1 MLHGLTGRRTYGVL
15 PFQHGLG
22 IDEEDG
28 LRVSL
33 RGAVRES
40 VVAPPVGDDVLR
52 VAVCAVPLMS
62 NFTDVD
68 ALAAEPGVVVR
79 FVDRAE
85 ELVDADLVVVP
96 GTRGTVRALRWLR
109 ERGLADA
116 LARRA
121 AEGRPVLGICGGFQV
136 LGEHIEDDVESRE
149 GSVAGLGLL
158 PVRVRFAREK
168 TLARPV
174 GEALGEPVEGYEIHH
189 GVAEVAGGEAFLD
202 GCRVGEMWG
211 THWHGSL
218 ESDGFR
224 RRFLAGWRGRPAP
237 LRPRA
242 RTSFAALREEQLDLL
257 GDLIEEHADTD
268 ALLSLIEKGAPAG
281 LPFIAPGAPVTGG
294 PGTRP
299 RPPRPLPERSFECH
313 HAPRHQGGPVSTP
326 YPFTALVGQD
336 DLRLALL
343 LNAVS
348 PAVGGVLV
356 RGEKGTAKSTA
367 VRALSALLPEV
378 PVVAGCRFSLRPGRR
393 RPELP
398 RRPAR
403 GGRRAA
409 RPARMVELPVGASED
424 RLVGALDIERALAE
438 GVKAFEPGLLADA
451 HRGILYVDEV
461 NLLHDHLVDLLLDAA
476 AMGASYVEREGVSVR
491 HAARFLLVGTMN
503 PEEGELRPQL
513 LDRFGLTV
521 EVAASRETDQRVEV
535 VRRRLA
541 HDDDPEA
548 FAGRWADEEAALR
561 DRVVAARALLPQVVL
576 GDGALRQ
583 IAATCAAF
591 EVDGMRADIVMA
603 RTATALAAWA
613 GRTDVRSEDVRQA
626 ALLALPHRRR
636 RNPFDAPG
644 LDEDKLDETLD
655 EAREDDAPEPPGS
668 PEPPEGDDDPD
679 GGPGGGG
686 GQPPADGGPDSPGL
700 PPQQSRDQAEDRN
713 QGEGAG
719 QEDAPAPQAPAAGGP
734 GEQGAVSAA
743 EPFRTRMLSVP
754 GIGEGAA
761 GRRSRARTEH
771 GRTTGSRRPR
781 GALTK
786 LHLAAT
792 VQAAAP
798 HQRARGRSGT
808 GLVVRRDDL
817 RQATREGREGNLVL
831 FVVDASGSMAARQ
844 RMSAVKGA
852 VLSLLLDA
860 YQRRD
865 KVGLVT
871 FRGSAAEVALPPT
884 SSVDAAAARL
894 ETLPTGGRTPLA
906 AGLLRAHDVLRV
918 ERLRDAARRPLLVVV
933 TDGRAT
939 GGVEPVAQAGRAAR
953 LFAADG
959 VASVVVDCE
968 SGYVRLGLAGQLAG
982 ELGGTAVTL
991 DELRADSIA
1000 GLVKDVQGHGN
1011 HSRKAA

>member
-1 MLHGLTGRRTYGVL
+1 M
-15 PFQHGLG
+15 
-22 IDEEDG
+22 
-28 LRVSL
+28 
-33 RGAVRES
+33 
-40 VVAPPVGDDVLR
+40 
-52 VAVCAVPLMS
+52 
-62 NFTDVD
+62 
-68 ALAAEPGVVVR
+68 
-79 FVDRAE
+79 
-85 ELVDADLVVVP
+85 
-96 GTRGTVRALRWLR
+96 
-109 ERGLADA
+109 
-116 LARRA
+116 
-121 AEGRPVLGICGGFQV
+121 
-136 LGEHIEDDVESRE
+136 
-149 GSVAGLGLL
+149 
-158 PVRVRFAREK
+158 
-168 TLARPV
+168 
-174 GEALGEPVEGYEIHH
+174 
-189 GVAEVAGGEAFLD
+189 
-202 GCRVGEMWG
+202 
-211 THWHGSL
+211 
-218 ESDGFR
+218 
-224 RRFLAGWRGRPAP
+224 
-237 LRPRA
+237 
-242 RTSFAALREEQLDLL
+242 
-257 GDLIEEHADTD
+257 
-268 ALLSLIEKGAPAG
+268 
-281 LPFIAPGAPVTGG
+281 
-294 PGTRP
+294 
-299 RPPRPLPERSFECH
+299 
-313 HAPRHQGGPVSTP
+313 STP
-326 YPFTALVGQD
+326 FPFTAVVGQD

-367 VRALSALLPEV
+367 VRALSALMPEV
-378 PVVAGCRFSLRPGRR
+378 DVVPGCRFSCDPASPDPACPDGPHAPGT
-393 RPELP
+393 
-398 RRPAR
+398 A
-403 GGRRAA
+403 GQA

-424 RLVGALDIERALAE
+424 RLVGALDIERALSE
-438 GVKAFEPGLLADA
+438 GVKAFEPGLLAAA

-521 EVAASRETDQRVEV
+521 EVAASREPDQRVEV

-541 HDDDPEA
+541 YDADPA
-548 FAGRWADEEAALR
+548 GFAARWADEEADVRAR
-561 DRVVAARALLPQVVL
+561 IVAARELLPSVRL

-613 GRTDVRSEDVRQA
+613 GRTDVLAEDVRQA

-644 LDEDKLDETLD
+644 LDEDKLDETL
-655 EAREDDAPEPPGS
+655 EEFS
-668 PEPPEGDDDPD
+668 GDDDPD
-679 GGPGGGG
+679 QDPDPDPDQGPDGPGGGG
-686 GQPPADGGPDSPGL
+686 GQPEPDDGSQGDDTGATPE
-700 PPQQSRDQAEDRN
+700 A
-713 QGEGAG
+713 GEGG
-719 QEDAPAPQAPAAGGP
+719 QPQPSGA
-734 GEQGAVSAA
+734 GEQSAVRAA
-743 EPFRTRMLSVP
+743 EPFRTKVLSVP

-781 GALTK
+781 GTLTK

-798 HQRARGRSGT
+798 HQRARGRSGP

-871 FRGSAAEVALPPT
+871 FRGSGADVALPPT
-884 SSVDAAAARL
+884 SSVDAAAVRL
-894 ETLPTGGRTPLA
+894 ESLPTGGRTPLA

-918 ERLRDAARRPLLVVV
+918 ERLRDPARRPLVVLV

-939 GGVEPVAQAGRAAR
+939 GGPEPVALAGRAAR
-953 LFAADG
+953 LFAAEG

-968 SGYVRLGLAGQLAG
+968 AGPVRLGLAGQLAG

-1000 GLVKDVQGHGN
+1000 GLVRDVQGT
-1011 HSRKAA
+1011 SRRAA

>member
-1 MLHGLTGRRTYGVL
+1 M
-15 PFQHGLG
+15 
-22 IDEEDG
+22 
-28 LRVSL
+28 
-33 RGAVRES
+33 
-40 VVAPPVGDDVLR
+40 
-52 VAVCAVPLMS
+52 
-62 NFTDVD
+62 
-68 ALAAEPGVVVR
+68 
-79 FVDRAE
+79 
-85 ELVDADLVVVP
+85 
-96 GTRGTVRALRWLR
+96 
-109 ERGLADA
+109 
-116 LARRA
+116 
-121 AEGRPVLGICGGFQV
+121 
-136 LGEHIEDDVESRE
+136 
-149 GSVAGLGLL
+149 
-158 PVRVRFAREK
+158 
-168 TLARPV
+168 
-174 GEALGEPVEGYEIHH
+174 
-189 GVAEVAGGEAFLD
+189 
-202 GCRVGEMWG
+202 
-211 THWHGSL
+211 
-218 ESDGFR
+218 
-224 RRFLAGWRGRPAP
+224 
-237 LRPRA
+237 
-242 RTSFAALREEQLDLL
+242 
-257 GDLIEEHADTD
+257 
-268 ALLSLIEKGAPAG
+268 
-281 LPFIAPGAPVTGG
+281 
-294 PGTRP
+294 
-299 RPPRPLPERSFECH
+299 
-313 HAPRHQGGPVSTP
+313 STP

-367 VRALSALLPEV
+367 VRALSALLPQV
-378 PVVAGCRFSLRPGRR
+378 PVVAGCRFSCD
-393 RPELP
+393 
-398 RRPAR
+398 PAAADAACPDGPHDV
-403 GGRRAA
+403 GGDSVRD
-409 RPARMVELPVGASED
+409 ARMVELPVGASED

-541 HDDDPEA
+541 YDDDAEG
-548 FAGRWADEEAALR
+548 FAARWGDEETALR
-561 DRVVAARALLPQVVL
+561 TRIVAARALLPQVRL

-613 GRTDVRSEDVRQA
+613 GREDVLAEDVRQA

-644 LDEDKLDETLD
+644 LDEDKLDDTLEQSGGD
-655 EAREDDAPEPPGS
+655 
-668 PEPPEGDDDPD
+668 EGDDDPD
-679 GGPGGGG
+679 PDGPGGGG
-686 GQPPADGGPDSPGL
+686 RPPESGPDSPGT
-700 PPQQSRDQAEDRN
+700 PGDQSE
-713 QGEGAG
+713 AG
-719 QEDAPAPQAPAAGGP
+719 QEDEASAAQAPAAGG
-734 GEQGAVSAA
+734 GEQQAVRAA
-743 EPFRTRMLSVP
+743 EPFRTKMLSVP
-754 GIGEGAA
+754 GLGEGAA

-771 GRTTGSRRPR
+771 GRTTGARRPQ

-798 HQRARGRSGT
+798 HQRARGRSGR

-871 FRGSAAEVALPPT
+871 FRGTSADVALPPT

-894 ETLPTGGRTPLA
+894 ESLPTGGRTPVA
-906 AGLLRAHDVLRV
+906 AGLLKAHEVLRV
-918 ERLRDAARRPLLVVV
+918 ERLRDPARRALVVVV

-939 GGVEPVAQAGRAAR
+939 GGPEPVAQAGRAAR
-953 LFAADG
+953 LFGAAG
-959 VASVVVDCE
+959 IASVVVDCE
-968 SGYVRLGLAGQLAG
+968 SGPVRLGLAGQLAG

-991 DELRADSIA
+991 DELRAESIA
-1000 GLVKDVQGHGN
+1000 GLVKDVQGSG
-1011 HSRKAA
+1011 SRMTRMRSVA

>member
-1 MLHGLTGRRTYGVL
+1 M
-15 PFQHGLG
+15 
-22 IDEEDG
+22 
-28 LRVSL
+28 
-33 RGAVRES
+33 
-40 VVAPPVGDDVLR
+40 
-52 VAVCAVPLMS
+52 
-62 NFTDVD
+62 
-68 ALAAEPGVVVR
+68 
-79 FVDRAE
+79 
-85 ELVDADLVVVP
+85 
-96 GTRGTVRALRWLR
+96 
-109 ERGLADA
+109 
-116 LARRA
+116 
-121 AEGRPVLGICGGFQV
+121 
-136 LGEHIEDDVESRE
+136 
-149 GSVAGLGLL
+149 
-158 PVRVRFAREK
+158 
-168 TLARPV
+168 
-174 GEALGEPVEGYEIHH
+174 
-189 GVAEVAGGEAFLD
+189 
-202 GCRVGEMWG
+202 
-211 THWHGSL
+211 
-218 ESDGFR
+218 
-224 RRFLAGWRGRPAP
+224 
-237 LRPRA
+237 
-242 RTSFAALREEQLDLL
+242 
-257 GDLIEEHADTD
+257 
-268 ALLSLIEKGAPAG
+268 
-281 LPFIAPGAPVTGG
+281 
-294 PGTRP
+294 
-299 RPPRPLPERSFECH
+299 
-313 HAPRHQGGPVSTP
+313 STP
-326 YPFTALVGQD
+326 YPFTAIVGQD
-336 DLRLALL
+336 DLRLGLL

-367 VRALSALLPEV
+367 VRALAALLPEV
-378 PVVAGCRFSLRPGRR
+378 PVVAGCRFSCD
-393 RPELP
+393 
-398 RRPAR
+398 PASPDPACPDGPHEAGTGVSR
-403 GGRRAA
+403 D
-409 RPARMVELPVGASED
+409 ARMVELPVGASED

-541 HDDDPEA
+541 YDDDPAA
-548 FAGRWADEEAALR
+548 FAAQWADEEGALR
-561 DRVVAARALLPQVVL
+561 ARIVGARALLPEVRL

-603 RTATALAAWA
+603 RTATTLAAWA
-613 GRTDVRSEDVRQA
+613 GRTDVLAEDVRQA

-644 LDEDKLDETLD
+644 LDENKLDDTL
-655 EAREDDAPEPPGS
+655 EQNSGE
-668 PEPPEGDDDPD
+668 DDDPD
-679 GGPGGGG
+679 PDGPGGGG
-686 GQPPADGGPDSPGL
+686 RPPQGDGPDT
-700 PPQQSRDQAEDRN
+700 PPQPEGGADDTPAQSVPE
-713 QGEGAG
+713 QGREQEPG
-719 QEDAPAPQAPAAGGP
+719 QGQSSGG
-734 GEQGAVSAA
+734 GEQQPVRAG
-743 EPFRTRMLSVP
+743 EPFRTKMLSVP
-754 GIGEGAA
+754 GLGEGAA

-771 GRTTGSRRPR
+771 GRTTGARRPQ

-798 HQRARGRSGT
+798 HQRARGRSGR

-871 FRGSAAEVALPPT
+871 FRGKDAELVLPPT

-894 ETLPTGGRTPLA
+894 EMLPTGGRTPVA
-906 AGLLRAHDVLRV
+906 AGLLKAHEVLRV
-918 ERLRDAARRPLLVVV
+918 ERLRDPSRRPLLVVV

-939 GGVEPVAQAGRAAR
+939 GGPSRWRWRRGRRGCTRRRASRPSSWTASRGPCGSGSRPVSHGISAAPPSRSTSCGPSRSPGSSRTFREPAGGPRNAAGTADHRAGRRAHHPSAPQPSAA
-953 LFAADG
+953 
-959 VASVVVDCE
+959 
-968 SGYVRLGLAGQLAG
+968 
-982 ELGGTAVTL
+982 GGAH
-991 DELRADSIA
+991 R
-1000 GLVKDVQGHGN
+1000 H
-1011 HSRKAA
+1011 R